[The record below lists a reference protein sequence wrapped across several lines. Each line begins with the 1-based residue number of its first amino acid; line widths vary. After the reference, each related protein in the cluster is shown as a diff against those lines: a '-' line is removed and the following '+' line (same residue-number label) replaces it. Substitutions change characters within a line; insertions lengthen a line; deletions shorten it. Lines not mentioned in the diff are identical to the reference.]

1 MKKKKLHKTNAM
13 RILEQQGF
21 AYKIHE
27 YPWKGDSPDTENAA
41 EEAGLP
47 VFKTLVA
54 TGDKT
59 GVIVACLPSN
69 DEIDL
74 KALARASSNKKVEM
88 LAMKDLEKTTG
99 YIRGG
104 CSPIGM
110 IKQFPT
116 FIAQQAENLDTMVV
130 SAGKRG
136 MQMEL
141 KPADLK
147 QAAHADFADFTA
159 KH

>member
-1 MKKKKLHKTNAM
+1 MKKKKIHKTNAM
-13 RILEQQGF
+13 RILDQAGITYE
-21 AYKIHE
+21 IHE
-27 YPWKGDSPDTENAA
+27 YAWKEDNPNAESAA
-41 EEAGLP
+41 EAAGLP

-59 GVIVACLPSN
+59 GVVVACLPSQ
-69 DEIDL
+69 DEVDL
-74 KALARASSNKKVEM
+74 KALARASGNKRVEM
-88 LAMKDLEKTTG
+88 LHMKDLEKTTG

-110 IKQFPT
+110 TKHFPT
-116 FIAQQAENLDTMVV
+116 YIAEQAKTLDTMVV

-141 KPADLK
+141 KPEELK
-147 QAAHADFADFTA
+147 EAANAAFADFTV
-159 KH
+159 K

>member
-1 MKKKKLHKTNAM
+1 MKKKKIHKTNAM
-13 RILEQQGF
+13 RILDQAGF
-21 AYKIHE
+21 PYEIHE
-27 YPWKGDSPDTENAA
+27 YPWKEGDSDTENAA
-41 EEAGLP
+41 EKMGLP

-54 TGDKT
+54 VGDKT
-59 GVIVACLPSN
+59 GVIVACLPSK
-69 DEIDL
+69 DEVDL
-74 KALARASSNKKVEM
+74 KALARASNNKKVEM

-104 CSPIGM
+104 CSPVGM
-110 IKQFPT
+110 IKHFPV
-116 FIAQQAENLDTMVV
+116 FIAEQAEDLDTMVV

-141 KPADLK
+141 KPGDL
-147 QAAHADFADFTA
+147 QAATDANFADFTA

>member
-1 MKKKKLHKTNAM
+1 MKKKKIHKTNAM
-13 RILEQQGF
+13 RILDQAGITYQM
-21 AYKIHE
+21 HE
-27 YPWKGDSPDTENAA
+27 YPWTGDKLETENTA
-41 EEAGLP
+41 EAAGLP

-54 TGDKT
+54 VGDKT
-59 GVIVACLPSN
+59 GVIVACLPSQ

-74 KALARASSNKKVEM
+74 KALARASKNKKVEM

-110 IKQFPT
+110 IKPFPV
-116 FIAQQAENLDTMVV
+116 FLAEQAEDLDTMVV

-141 KPADLK
+141 RPCDL
-147 QAAHADFADFTA
+147 QRATDGIFASFTA
-159 KH
+159 